1 MCGCQPWKCCQ
12 LCFNS
17 EAGLA
22 DCKIIPRRQ
31 PFKEG
36 TRWSH
41 FVSHGELGW
50 GVGALNSSHRF
61 SAALSAL
68 GLPVLHEGNK
78 DHCFNFSQWIELSRR
93 LELNYLGV
101 GVRVC
106 CFWMDSPIVP
116 SGGEQNLG
124 TGR

>member
-1 MCGCQPWKCCQ
+1 M
-12 LCFNS
+12 
-17 EAGLA
+17 
-22 DCKIIPRRQ
+22 
-31 PFKEG
+31 
-36 TRWSH
+36 
-41 FVSHGELGW
+41 SHGELGW

-68 GLPVLHEGNK
+68 GLTVLHEGNK